1 MKSKPAELSA
11 GLVAIKGAAAPSP
24 DMPSRAGGPT
34 LVPEPVPPK
43 AATRPAA
50 RKGKAGPAEE
60 KEANLAP
67 LNFRIPASFRREFRT
82 YAATHDLK
90 LNELLRLSFEAYR
103 RLQHYQGVGG
113 CADSHPI
120 VGVAPSRQLF
130 SAAVK
135 ELSASEILKGIP
147 RDSAT

>member
-1 MKSKPAELSA
+1 MKNKPAELSA

-24 DMPSRAGGPT
+24 DMPGRAGAPPAAP
-34 LVPEPVPPK
+34 VQPPAPETAPAVAVPPRAVSKPAPRRAK
-43 AATRPAA
+43 AE
-50 RKGKAGPAEE
+50 PAEE

-103 RLQHYQGVGG
+103 RQQ
-113 CADSHPI
+113 
-120 VGVAPSRQLF
+120 
-130 SAAVK
+130 
-135 ELSASEILKGIP
+135 
-147 RDSAT
+147 RD